1 MGECTVKKEKFSDW
15 FRQINWKDK
24 NTYLVIGLIGALIL
38 VVAMPTGGTKKSQE
52 NPVSVGTMSDDV
64 SDRDTLETQTDESMR
79 QLELRLE
86 RVLSTIDGAGKVQ
99 VMITQKD
106 YGQQI
111 VEKDELSNMDTD
123 ATGQKHVQRTSES
136 VFEKNSSEERPFVS
150 RELAPQIEGVLVVAE
165 GGANSAVKQNIL
177 QAVKSLFPLEAHKI
191 TVVKMSMQEDRLP

>member
-1 MGECTVKKEKFSDW
+1 MSNW

-24 NTYLVIGLIGALIL
+24 NTWLVVGLIGALIL
-38 VVAMPTGGTKKSQE
+38 VVAMPTGEIKKTQE
-52 NPVSVGTMSDDV
+52 APVSVGRLSGNSKEDD
-64 SDRDTLETQTDESMR
+64 TIETQTEASMR

-86 RVLSTIDGAGKVQ
+86 KILSSIDGAGKVE

-111 VEKDELSNMDTD
+111 VEKDELYNADTD
-123 ATGQKHVQRTSES
+123 ANGQKHVQKTSES
-136 VFEKNSSEERPFVS
+136 VFEKGSSEERPFVS
-150 RELAPQIEGVLVVAE
+150 RELAPQIEGVLVVAQ